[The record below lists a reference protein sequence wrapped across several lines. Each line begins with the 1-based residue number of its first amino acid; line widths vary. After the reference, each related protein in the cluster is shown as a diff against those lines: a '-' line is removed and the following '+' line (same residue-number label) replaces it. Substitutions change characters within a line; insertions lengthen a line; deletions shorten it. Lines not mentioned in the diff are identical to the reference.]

1 MANEDPAPTES
12 TPVPPI
18 PPAVP
23 PAVPSAAPPAPAAPP
38 QATRPAASGLAVPPA
53 APSTEPT
60 WRPPPADSG
69 RIASLIF
76 GIVLIV
82 IGLWFFATTT
92 LGLSLP
98 RLDWGQL
105 WPILLIGL
113 GLWVL
118 LRSMGRQT

>member
-12 TPVPPI
+12 TPVSPT
-18 PPAVP
+18 
-23 PAVPSAAPPAPAAPP
+23 PSVAPPPVAPP
-38 QATRPAASGLAVPPA
+38 PVTPPAASGPAIPPPA
-53 APSTEPT
+53 PGPGPA

-69 RIASLIF
+69 RFASLFF

-82 IGLWFFATTT
+82 LGLWFFASTT
-92 LGLSLP
+92 LGLDLP

-113 GLWVL
+113 GAWVL
-118 LRSMGRQT
+118 VRSMGRRT

>member
-12 TPVPPI
+12 TPVPPVAR
-18 PPAVP
+18 PPVTPPAAPGPAVP
-23 PAVPSAAPPAPAAPP
+23 PPASVPEPA
-38 QATRPAASGLAVPPA
+38 
-53 APSTEPT
+53 
-60 WRPPPADSG
+60 WRPPPADPG
-69 RIASLIF
+69 RFASLFF

-82 IGLWFFATTT
+82 LGLWFFASTT

-113 GLWVL
+113 GVWILFRATRW
-118 LRSMGRQT
+118 RT